1 MFDIKKEQCGDEY
14 RYTITIDLGFEKIT
28 GTSDNLGG
36 AVRFLSSNIDG
47 LLWCYFNNF
56 STIKR
61 TYLPVDLPRLKNY
74 IEGVGN
80 QKFHPNSDI
89 KFIFSNPFDDEIILS
104 LYTDGI
110 DKIMDEFSVNH
121 ELIGIRKEIVSTTK
135 DKVFLEA
142 EYRLDAEEEDESPYS
157 THISWNVGDSNISVF
172 ADNTCCLMPKLNER
186 LCMLVL
192 EEMGEKCL

>member
-80 QKFHPNSDI
+80 KKFHPNSDI
-89 KFIFSNPFDDEIILS
+89 RFIFSNPFDDEIVLS
-104 LYTDGI
+104 LYDDGI
-110 DKIMDEFSVNH
+110 DKIMNEFSVNH
-121 ELIGIRKEIVSTTK
+121 ELIGIRKELVSTTK
-135 DKVFLEA
+135 DRVFLEA
-142 EYRLDAEEEDESPYS
+142 EYRLDAEEEDGSPYS
-157 THISWNVGDSNISVF
+157 THVAWDDGDSNISVF
-172 ADNTCCLMPKLNER
+172 ADNTYDLRTRLNER
-186 LCMLVL
+186 LCMQLL
-192 EEMGEKCL
+192 SEMGEKCL